1 MTLPLLIGLYDTRDT
16 KVSHGPV
23 YFSQPDAGSKK
34 KSIKLCFCQSGIQPN
49 ITVIFGGKGR
59 GNVDFDKQAYEANV
73 LLL

>member
-1 MTLPLLIGLYDTRDT
+1 MIGIDDTWDT
-16 KVSHGPV
+16 KGSHGPV
-23 YFSQPDAGSKK
+23 CFTQPGAVFEKNVC
-34 KSIKLCFCQSGIQPN
+34 SIKLCFCQSGIQPN

>member
-34 KSIKLCFCQSGIQPN
+34 KPIKLCFFQSGIQTN
-49 ITVIFGGKGR
+49 ITVIFWGTGR
-59 GNVDFDKQAYEANV
+59 GIVDFDKQAYKYDV
-73 LLL
+73 LLF